1 MDDKTGSRASASC
14 DALEHRRAAVLV
26 AEWRPCVLDSPYLVP
41 ILLDGLSFAV
51 ILLFMP
57 RQSSLRLTVTL
68 FFLLSSLFL
77 VTFSCV
83 PSSDSLRRSDIKTLL
98 RDVFAK
104 LTCLSTDSFCIT
116 PAFMVSPVNFYICS
130 PHRRCHP
137 ISPVLVPTIAVLRWL
152 RLRPGNISASS
163 YLGRIIYLF

>member
-1 MDDKTGSRASASC
+1 MCAGLS
-14 DALEHRRAAVLV
+14 
-26 AEWRPCVLDSPYLVP
+26 LVP
-41 ILLDGLSFAV
+41 ILLDGFSFAV

-68 FFLLSSLFL
+68 LFFLLSSLFL
-77 VTFSCV
+77 VAFSFV
-83 PSSDSLRRSDIKTLL
+83 PSSDPLRRSFIKSQL
-98 RDVFAK
+98 RDVFAQ

-152 RLRPGNISASS
+152 RVRRGDISASS
-163 YLGRIIYLF
+163 YLERIIYLF